1 MALQKVRTGYAG
13 RAWNEGCPV
22 FPRERGRQGNV
33 QTTAGHRAKERDAEG
48 TKVECEDGANAEGDA
63 GERHGHERQAALE
76 TQERLPPAAQGSPRP
91 SHRSRRPPDHELPAG
106 AEECI
111 DNARKDGRIKTD
123 ERRKSRELC
132 VGNGGRNLNRGYGD
146 ASDQI
151 GAKVFRAIRRKKANV
166 RHPQLPKRVK

>member
-1 MALQKVRTGYAG
+1 MQ
-13 RAWNEGCPV
+13 N
-22 FPRERGRQGNV
+22 
-33 QTTAGHRAKERDAEG
+33 DADEH
-48 TKVECEDGANAEGDA
+48 
-63 GERHGHERQAALE
+63 GERHRELEVARGIGSRQ
-76 TQERLPPAAQGSPRP
+76 RHKGRRD
-91 SHRSRRPPDHELPAG
+91 HRTGRGVRPDHELPAG

-166 RHPQLPKRVK
+166 RHRQLPKRVWNSIPRAYTREKVEGTNQSEYCGDSSQ